1 MDLCLVMVSLMP
13 NDGPASLV
21 KREGCVGA
29 FLQSSF
35 PREITGTVFRS
46 SHSLSN
52 LFKRL
57 QWVKMLK
64 EGE

>member
-1 MDLCLVMVSLMP
+1 MMASLVS

-21 KREGCVGA
+21 GREGFVGV
-29 FLQSSF
+29 LLHSSF

-46 SHSLSN
+46 SYPLSN
-52 LFKRL
+52 LFERV